1 MPAAVEVRPGGEA
14 EGAKAAAAGMVAAK
28 GGSQAKSKP
37 LPVKPGRPDIDL
49 ASQLQQAWLRT
60 QLPGASGSPKA
71 ASPSSAESMVGKEQ
85 PTPHKNLKGELE
97 RLFAR
102 TQSSIARANL
112 VTEASSASSSAGA
125 TIAESDVGDG
135 VKAKASSEE
144 QDLSSFFST
153 FYAERLENGE
163 GVNADIA
170 GEDFFRGLDGLHDAF
185 YELEH
190 LLPSEEDAPEV
201 FDVVDLDRLNDSRGT
216 SVGAV
221 QVQQQPL
228 DGTSIF
234 PIPTPHPELFNPNR
248 RKKRHREVQAAQEVG
263 RSASGVVKHR
273 EISGVVSN
281 IHDTHG
287 SSPEA
292 TVAVSSSNPV
302 RAKEEAGELEE
313 EEDINPIELLVDVA
327 KAIVANDKAKAL
339 GARPGGPPSL
349 RITGIDL
356 PIVGERRAYCI
367 VQAGERLKEVA
378 AKWGVPFEYEKVPSK
393 LEAVSSCMLNLRE
406 GDAVA
411 VNCALRLHQVTQ
423 SEFSRSDRKALIQ
436 QNGGLLPVNATG
448 QLLDE
453 SVTPSNPRNAVL
465 RTIHGLKPKVVT
477 LVEQNTNHNS
487 PFFLARFYE
496 ALFYYAGLFDS
507 IDASIP
513 RDVTARRVFEQQV
526 LGRAIVNVVAA
537 EGQDRVERQESLGQ
551 WQRRL
556 VSAGFIGRSLV
567 PSVIHTVN
575 TYRKGYGLLE
585 QDESSLILTWQD
597 RPLIAMSAWQPASSQ
612 KSSLTS

>member
-14 EGAKAAAAGMVAAK
+14 EGAKAAAAGMAAAK

-71 ASPSSAESMVGKEQ
+71 ASPSSAESMVSKEQ

-125 TIAESDVGDG
+125 TSAESDVDG
-135 VKAKASSEE
+135 VKAKASTEE
-144 QDLSSFFST
+144 QDLSSFLST
-153 FYAERLENGE
+153 FDAGRLENVE

-185 YELEH
+185 YELEN

-201 FDVVDLDRLNDSRGT
+201 FDIVDLDRLNGSRGT

-228 DGTSIF
+228 EGTSIF

-263 RSASGVVKHR
+263 RSASGVVKQR

-292 TVAVSSSNPV
+292 TVAVSSSSPV

-378 AKWGVPFEYEKVPSK
+378 VKWGVPFEYEKVPSK

-411 VNCALRLHQVTQ
+411 VNCALRLHQ
-423 SEFSRSDRKALIQ
+423 
-436 QNGGLLPVNATG
+436 
-448 QLLDE
+448 LLDE
-453 SVTPSNPRNAVL
+453 TVTPSNPRNAVL

-551 WQRRL
+551 WQRRM
-556 VSAGFIGRSLV
+556 VSAGFIGRPLV

-597 RPLIAMSAWQPASSQ
+597 RPLIAMSSWQPASSQ

>member
-1 MPAAVEVRPGGEA
+1 MPAAVEVRPSGEA
-14 EGAKAAAAGMVAAK
+14 ESAKAAAGMAAAK
-28 GGSQAKSKP
+28 GGSQVVKSKP
-37 LPVKPGRPDIDL
+37 LPMQVKPGRPDIDL

-71 ASPSSAESMVGKEQ
+71 ASPSSVESMASKEQ
-85 PTPHKNLKGELE
+85 PTAHKNLKGELE

-112 VTEASSASSSAGA
+112 VPEASSASSSAGA
-125 TIAESDVGDG
+125 TSAESDVDG
-135 VKAKASSEE
+135 VKAKASTEE
-144 QDLSSFFST
+144 QDLSSFLST
-153 FYAERLENGE
+153 FYVERLENGE

-185 YELEH
+185 YELEN

-201 FDVVDLDRLNDSRGT
+201 FDIVDLDRLNESRGT
-216 SVGAV
+216 GVGAV

-228 DGTSIF
+228 DGTAIY

-281 IHDTHG
+281 IHNSHEDC
-287 SSPEA
+287 PEA
-292 TVAVSSSNPV
+292 TVAVSSSDPV

-406 GDAVA
+406 GDTVA
-411 VNCALRLHQVTQ
+411 VNCALRLHQPTVA
-423 SEFSRSDRKALIQ
+423 SA
-436 QNGGLLPVNATG
+436 

-453 SVTPSNPRNAVL
+453 TVTPSNPRNAVL

-477 LVEQNTNHNS
+477 LVEQHTNHNS

-496 ALFYYAGLFDS
+496 ALFYYAGVFDS

-551 WQRRL
+551 WQKRM
-556 VSAGFIGRSLV
+556 VSAGFIARPLV
-567 PSVIHTVN
+567 PSVKHTVN
-575 TYRKGYGLLE
+575 GLLQTYRKGYGLLE

-612 KSSLTS
+612 KSSLSP